1 LHSGVRYTLAAV
13 NYLAHLF
20 LAGDSPELRIGG
32 LLGDFLQGVDRRQYS
47 EAIQRGIR
55 LHHEVDVFA
64 DSHALFA
71 RSRNRLRPPY
81 RRYAGVLVD
90 IFYDHFLAV
99 HWASFSRDPL
109 PDFSRMVYE
118 TLTANEAILP
128 PRLRRMLPHMVSE
141 DWLTSYRAREGI
153 DRTLRR
159 LSRRLKRENPLP
171 EAVCQLDEYYGELEQ
186 DFLGFFP
193 RLIEFTQGRIEGLG
207 KGDGPL
213 ARGA

>member
-1 LHSGVRYTLAAV
+1 LRSGVRQTLAAV

-20 LAGDSPELRIGG
+20 LAGDSPESRIGG

-47 EAIQRGIR
+47 DAIQRGIR

-90 IFYDHFLAV
+90 IFYDHFLAAR
-99 HWASFSRDPL
+99 WASFSREPL
-109 PDFSRMVYE
+109 EAFSQGVYE
-118 TLTANEAILP
+118 VLSAHENTLP
-128 PRLRRMLPHMVSE
+128 PRLRRMLPRMVAE

-171 EAVCQLDEYYGELEQ
+171 EAVCQLDEHYGELEQ

-193 RLIEFTQGRIEGLG
+193 RLIEFARQRSE
-207 KGDGPL
+207 GPL
-213 ARGA
+213 PLG